1 MIVLVISHAHF
12 LREALVE
19 ALRADADIDSFGA
32 FSCETVEAV
41 IADFSP
47 DLVVVES
54 SHPEGA
60 ALVAVVRARFPKV
73 GVVVLAMR
81 EQDDEFLVWADIGI
95 SGYLGPDTSASSLMS
110 TVRRAAVGDVVCPPR
125 LTALLLNG
133 FVDRFSD
140 RTNRAGIHSLTS
152 REREIAALLADGMSN
167 KLIARRLNVALP
179 TVKNHVHSI
188 LDKWDVRSRGEA
200 AARFRRQVQEV
211 EPSSGRH
218 TAVRASHVSQMGGST
233 LRNGEMRN
241 GMSSSAYRA
250 AQGTTLMVGNG

>member
-1 MIVLVISHAHF
+1 MIVLVISHAHL
-12 LREALVE
+12 LRDALIE
-19 ALRADADIDSFGA
+19 ILCSDGDIGAVGA
-32 FSCETVEAV
+32 FSYETVETVMAE
-41 IADFSP
+41 SP
-47 DLVVVES
+47 PNLVVVES
-54 SHPEGA
+54 SHPEA
-60 ALVAVVRARFPKV
+60 TALVAAVRARLPKV
-73 GVVVLAMR
+73 SVVVLAMR
-81 EQDDEFLVWADIGI
+81 EQDEEFLTWANLGI

-110 TVRRAAVGDVVCPPR
+110 TVRRAAAGDVVCPPR

-133 FVDRFSD
+133 FANRAND
-140 RTNRAGIHSLTS
+140 RTTRAGIHVLTS

-218 TAVRASHVSQMGGST
+218 TAVRANHVSQMGGST